1 MDFGLWKLG
10 WPGSQVAGIFSGI
23 LLLRGLGLAPG
34 LYFFGLGCRWTS
46 KIMDA
51 LVYEY
56 ILASGRESGHL
67 EGICKESGFSEFF
80 LLGSSN
86 LQAGLDLGYTSMSSI
101 WLDLVFTCMMWS

>member
-1 MDFGLWKLG
+1 MGLGLWKLG
-10 WPGSQVAGIFSGI
+10 WPGSQVAGIFPGI

-34 LYFFGLGCRWTS
+34 LDFFGLGCRWTS

-67 EGICKESGFSEFF
+67 EGICKKSVFSEF
-80 LLGSSN
+80 SSWG
-86 LQAGLDLGYTSMSSI
+86 LQIFKLCWTWAILPCLQSGWTWSS
-101 WLDLVFTCMMWS
+101 LV